1 IKRSSMPE
9 DFGQD
14 QWSIEDDSLFQACGL
29 IAAETHAGMSIFITW
44 NQYYLLNF
52 RFKIPKADS
61 SRVKMTK
68 VRIPLPK
75 RASGSYLRSVY
86 PLKFNTMLLM
96 SDGGIYCFGSFKA
109 LHAVQWL
116 SGIRCFATVGNGFS
130 VIREEEQRLLLQTYL
145 DLPGLEKGEST
156 LQHTFDI
163 TYDEQNIFQ
172 CDWQHD
178 EYTLTTLMVSSEK
191 EEQFTQRLFGVSAAQ
206 QKYVHIFSI
215 GGHVFALCQTEPRDE
230 GSDSPY
236 HIELLCVYAAMV
248 MFIRILAD
256 QNLCLVFLSNGSVD
270 MWYVSCLLDIKQR
283 QMHHTGAEWLDY
295 DATSENGDFYYTD
308 GMQLVRLRFKY
319 NGQLDECF
327 VHTVV
332 KPVPGIQCCTFLGQS
347 EQLVCLS
354 DNNIFYR
361 IGFEAT
367 DHKKDSPMADFTAEA
382 IERMRHNAQALEA
395 YQRQPAILRE
405 ALQKEYEKQQLIA
418 VGRNR
423 FDDSLRASLEF
434 HRQIPCHDDDTVLL
448 LQPQPQGATLTAG
461 NLYAVL
467 NLTVINSQPLQHSNT
482 WQLVMCFDHKIHGLL
497 LPTDVLLNRRCRI
510 VVPLRKLKNEF
521 LPRLSIKLVAF
532 IEISSLISAVLLP
545 VAVTKSAAT
554 YRSVFSATRSV
565 KDIRSDDLQRPMAK
579 ASPSEPV
586 IQHTIRLGNSLTLP
600 QFACH
605 FNASK
610 NENDS
615 LLDLYFLGDAM
626 LRIQRTSNDSVGT
639 LESEDASAIYYF
651 KQHLLLNG
659 NALYPETINLDQLLK
674 FQCETKRIN
683 SNGPNGNFL
692 ESGDNANMHLESKYR
707 ALRSAIF

>member
-1 IKRSSMPE
+1 MRQ

-29 IAAETHAGMSIFITW
+29 IVAAPHAEKSIFITW

-52 RFKIPKADS
+52 RFKKPKADS

-68 VRIPLPK
+68 VRIPLPTS
-75 RASGSYLRSVY
+75 ASGSYLRSVH

-109 LHAVQWL
+109 LHAIQWL
-116 SGIRCFATVGNGFS
+116 SGVRCFAIVGNGFS

-178 EYTLTTLMVSSEK
+178 EYTLTTLRVSCET
-191 EEQFTQRLFGVSAAQ
+191 EQQFTQRLFGVTAAQ
-206 QKYVHIFSI
+206 QEYVHIFSI
-215 GGHVFALCQTEPRDE
+215 GGHVFALCQNEPRNE
-230 GSDSPY
+230 GGESPY
-236 HIELLCVYAAMV
+236 QIELLCVYAAIV
-248 MFIRILAD
+248 KFIRILPD
-256 QNLCLVFLSNGSVD
+256 QNFCLVFLSNGSVD

-308 GMQLVRLRFKY
+308 GMQVVRLRFKY
-319 NGQLDECF
+319 NSQLDECY
-327 VHTVV
+327 VHTLV
-332 KPVPGIQCCTFLGQS
+332 KPVPGIQCCTFLHLS

-361 IGFEAT
+361 IAFAAT
-367 DHKKDSPMADFTAEA
+367 DHNTDSPMGDFTADA

-395 YQRQPAILRE
+395 YQRQPAVLQE

-423 FDDSLRASLEF
+423 FDESLQASLEF
-434 HRQIPCHDDDTVLL
+434 HRRIPCLDDDTVLL
-448 LQPQPQGATLTAG
+448 LQPQPQEPPSKAG
-461 NLYAVL
+461 GLYAVL
-467 NLTVINSQPLQHSNT
+467 NLTVINSQPLLHSNT
-482 WQLVMCFDHKIHGLL
+482 WQLLICFDHNIHGFV

-510 VVPLRKLKNEF
+510 IVPLRKMKDDF
-521 LPRLSIKLVAF
+521 LPRFSIKLVAF

-545 VAVTKSAAT
+545 VTVTKSAST
-554 YRSVFSATRSV
+554 YRSVFSATR
-565 KDIRSDDLQRPMAK
+565 KEDICSNDQQK
-579 ASPSEPV
+579 ATSKAPPSEPV

-600 QFACH
+600 QIACL
-605 FNASK
+605 FNGSKASS
-610 NENDS
+610 DS
-615 LLDLYFLGDAM
+615 SLELYFLDDAK
-626 LRIQRTSNDSVGT
+626 LRLQRISNDSNGT

-659 NALYPETINLDQLLK
+659 DTRDPEPITLDQILK
-674 FQCETKRIN
+674 FQCETKRLSTSKQN
-683 SNGPNGNFL
+683 ENFL
-692 ESGDNANMHLESKYR
+692 ESGENVAMRLESKYR
-707 ALRSAIF
+707 ALRSVIF